1 MTVHATQKYIRMSA
15 RKIRLVADLVRGQ
28 ELAEINTTLSALNK
42 RAARVVN
49 ETIRQA
55 VANGVNNM
63 GFSETQLSLKSIVV
77 NEGPTYKRVIAKSR
91 GRSGA
96 ILKRTSHISVEL
108 AVAQA
113 EPTTPVAKTE
123 KVAAPEVV
131 ETPVVEVEAKPKA
144 EKSAPKAAAKKA
156 APKKAAAKTS
166 KKKEA

>member
-28 ELAEINTTLSALNK
+28 ELAQINTTLSALNK

-49 ETIRQA
+49 EVIRQA
-55 VANGVNNM
+55 VANGVNNL
-63 GFSETQLSLKSIVV
+63 GYSETQLSLKSIVV

-113 EPTTPVAKTE
+113 EQAAPTAKAE
-123 KVAAPEVV
+123 KVAAPVA
-131 ETPVVEVEAKPKA
+131 VEAPVAEVKAEPKA
-144 EKSAPKAAAKKA
+144 EKSVKAPAKKA
-156 APKKAAAKTS
+156 APKKAATKTT

>member
-28 ELAEINTTLSALNK
+28 ELAQINTTLSVLNK

-49 ETIRQA
+49 EVIRQA
-55 VANGVNNM
+55 VANGVNNL
-63 GFSETQLSLKSIVV
+63 GYSETQLSLKSIVV

-108 AVAQA
+108 AVAQVDA
-113 EPTTPVAKTE
+113 VAPTAQAE
-123 KVAAPEVV
+123 KVAAPAVA
-131 ETPVVEVEAKPKA
+131 ETPVIEAKAEPKA
-144 EKSAPKAAAKKA
+144 EKSAAKVPAKKA
-156 APKKAAAKTS
+156 APKKAATKTT
-166 KKKEA
+166 KKEA

>member
-49 ETIRQA
+49 EVIRQA
-55 VANGVNNM
+55 VANGVNNL

-108 AVAQA
+108 AVAQ
-113 EPTTPVAKTE
+113 TE
-123 KVAAPEVV
+123 QAAPTAQAEKIAA
-131 ETPVVEVEAKPKA
+131 PVVEEVKAEPKA
-144 EKSAPKAAAKKA
+144 EKKTPAKKAPAKKA
-156 APKKAAAKTS
+156 APKKAATKTM